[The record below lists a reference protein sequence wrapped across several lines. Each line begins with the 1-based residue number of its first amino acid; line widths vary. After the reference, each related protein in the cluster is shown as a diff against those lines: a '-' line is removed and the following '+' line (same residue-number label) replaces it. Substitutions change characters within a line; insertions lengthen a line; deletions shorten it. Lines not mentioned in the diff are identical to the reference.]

1 VSTNL
6 PAKPKKYPAL
16 QAWSR
21 ELALWYATQS
31 AKPSTEQ
38 CLEKCAEI
46 GHSISKGYWYN
57 VSASPEFRSFV
68 KQLQDSGV
76 ALAKA
81 KFEESLPKVADH
93 FNWALEAA
101 RAVGDYNAVRA
112 LVEMGVD
119 RFWPKKVEGPAVAA
133 QINISLSPE
142 RIADMGAA
150 RVPIQTEIVEIN
162 DTDAD
167 L

>member
-1 VSTNL
+1 MPNL
-6 PAKPKKYPAL
+6 PAKQKKYPAL

-21 ELALWYATQS
+21 ELAIWYACQS

-38 CLEKCAEI
+38 CIEHCAEV
-46 GHSISKGYWYN
+46 GHPVSKGYWYN
-57 VSASPEFRSFV
+57 VSASPEFRTLV
-68 KQLQDSGV
+68 KELQASGT
-76 ALAKA
+76 ALAKL
-81 KFEESLPKVADH
+81 KFEQNYPKVVDH
-93 FNWALEAA
+93 FTWALEQA
-101 RAVGDYNAVRA
+101 RAVNDYNAVRA
-112 LVEMGVD
+112 LTEMALD
-119 RFWPKKVEGPAVAA
+119 RFMPKKSEGPAVAA